1 MIFMIGNIRKVI
13 NEFHNHI
20 MICQI
25 TIRLLLFLKIKESN
39 VSNIIH
45 H

>member
-1 MIFMIGNIRKVI
+1 MIFMIGNIRKVN

-20 MICQI
+20 MICKI
-25 TIRLLLFLKIKESN
+25 TIRLLLYFKIKELN